1 MFPTEYLNRLRL
13 SGLPESE
20 LKLKGNTAGILMRN
34 MDIKAGHCNGTRYRI
49 KHMGQYRLVLEKLH
63 AEEGDKNK
71 VLILPRIPMKHAMS
85 DKFVFELT
93 RLQFPIKIAFALT
106 MNRAQ
111 GQSAEKC
118 GILLPKHVWAH
129 GQIYVAFSRCGN
141 PNNVHVWAEQ
151 SLFEKHDLDPTK
163 KYVANVVYSEVLQD
177 EDSDR

>member
-1 MFPTEYLNRLRL
+1 MPRTL
-13 SGLPESE
+13 SEVAHHHHHCPF
-20 LKLKGNTAGILMRN
+20 NNIDWTILL
-34 MDIKAGHCNGTRYRI
+34 GVG
-49 KHMGQYRLVLEKLH
+49 KLH

-85 DKFVFELT
+85 DKFAFELT

-129 GQIYVAFSRCGN
+129 GQIYVAFS
-141 PNNVHVWAEQ
+141 
-151 SLFEKHDLDPTK
+151 
-163 KYVANVVYSEVLQD
+163 
-177 EDSDR
+177 